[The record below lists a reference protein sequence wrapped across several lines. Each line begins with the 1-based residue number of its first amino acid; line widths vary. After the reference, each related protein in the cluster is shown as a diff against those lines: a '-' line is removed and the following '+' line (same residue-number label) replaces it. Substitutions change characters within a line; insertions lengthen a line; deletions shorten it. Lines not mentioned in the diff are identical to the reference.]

1 VRDVANPENRARP
14 AGRVL
19 QRYRELQDFQNSKD
33 RPYIHLVDGGVADNI
48 GVRGVLGAMDELAA
62 SAALRSEARFGVVRR
77 IAIIVV
83 NARSSPRT
91 DWDRSES
98 PPGMISQLLQSSG
111 VPIERYSFETVEL
124 MKDRAEVWEWRRA
137 FLIERA
143 RRAGATEAQAEASV
157 PKSDLLVLD
166 VSFDGIRD
174 PEERAYF
181 LNLPTTFVLPAED
194 VDRLRGIAGRL
205 LRESTEYQALVRELG
220 GTPAK

>member
-1 VRDVANPENRARP
+1 
-14 AGRVL
+14 
-19 QRYRELQDFQNSKD
+19 
-33 RPYIHLVDGGVADNI
+33 
-48 GVRGVLGAMDELAA
+48 
-62 SAALRSEARFGVVRR
+62 
-77 IAIIVV
+77 
-83 NARSSPRT
+83 
-91 DWDRSES
+91 
-98 PPGMISQLLQSSG
+98 
-111 VPIERYSFETVEL
+111 